1 MFELTIESQLLNKL
15 EKLFQKSP
23 YLAEESIKFSLKK
36 TVSLLKKQEKK
47 YMEDTYT
54 ADETVISSKFIKTRV
69 KKDEGQVLGAT
80 KRNDIEHFD
89 VSMKKPGKSQEKM
102 KAGVLKKNGLS
113 TMRTMFWAFY
123 KSNGKKGK
131 ITSAGLYIRNGEER
145 YKISPVKTVSIKQMG
160 MVDISEKD
168 IEKVKDIFYK
178 ELDKKLSEV
187 INE

>member
-1 MFELTIESQLLNKL
+1 MFELTIEDQLLDKL

-23 YLAEESIKFSLKK
+23 YLAEESIKKSLRKA
-36 TVSLLKKQEKK
+36 VSLLKKAEKQH
-47 YMEDTYT
+47 MEDTYT
-54 ADETVISSKFIKTRV
+54 ADETVISSKFIKSKV

-89 VSMKKPGKSQEKM
+89 VSMKNPGKSPEKM
-102 KAGVLKKNGLS
+102 KAGVIKKNGLS

-123 KSNGKKGK
+123 KSNGKSNR

-160 MVDISEKD
+160 MISIDEKEM
-168 IEKVKDIFYK
+168 IKIKDIFYK
-178 ELDKKLSEV
+178 ELDKELSGV
-187 INE
+187 MNA